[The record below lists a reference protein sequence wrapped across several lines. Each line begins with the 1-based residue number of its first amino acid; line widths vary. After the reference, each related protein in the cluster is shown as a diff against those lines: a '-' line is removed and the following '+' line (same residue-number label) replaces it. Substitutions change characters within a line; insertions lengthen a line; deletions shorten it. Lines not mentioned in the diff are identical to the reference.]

1 MSKGPRSVEEILNMK
16 TLITMEEYLQVF
28 KNKDIFKVF
37 LTAQRRK
44 WAAIRSEL
52 EPGERN
58 VSLYH
63 AMAGINE
70 MVATLEGMEGEIK
83 KHSEAKRAEDAKKA
97 TPEN

>member
-1 MSKGPRSVEEILNMK
+1 MSKESRSLEEILNIK
-16 TLITMEEYLQVF
+16 KLITTEEYLQVF

-58 VSLYH
+58 LSLFH
-63 AMAGINE
+63 AMAGIHE
-70 MVATLEGMEGEIK
+70 MIATLDGMEGEIK
-83 KHSEAKRAEDAKKA
+83 KYSESKRSEEVKS
-97 TPEN
+97 EN